1 MAHNLWS
8 DLTQKEMEQR
18 SCSQLP
24 QGMRQSD
31 NIGKAM
37 SMTLT
42 LTLPD
47 SVDWSPRL
55 QPIKDQGQCGYENN
69 ESI

>member
-1 MAHNLWS
+1 MAHNFWS

-18 SCSQLP
+18 ACSKLP

-37 SMTLT
+37 SIN
-42 LTLPD
+42 LPD
-47 SVDWSPRL
+47 SVDWSPRI
-55 QPIKDQGQCGYENN
+55 QPIKNQGDCG
-69 ESI
+69 